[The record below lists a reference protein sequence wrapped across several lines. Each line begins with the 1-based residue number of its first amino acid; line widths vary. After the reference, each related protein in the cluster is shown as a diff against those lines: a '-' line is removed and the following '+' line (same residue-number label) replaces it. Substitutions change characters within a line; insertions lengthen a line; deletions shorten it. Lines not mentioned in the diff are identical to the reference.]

1 MKIQNIWYWFE
12 DFLYDIKTLLTND
25 TNKWENLTYEMNDID
40 KHCKCEKQTELLDTD
55 FYIEEWF
62 DSKEKKVKFTVY
74 KNLLNAALGSKYCC
88 GSFYNLTEAKEHLNN
103 ERKYKTP
110 IIHRH

>member
-12 DFLYDIKTLLTND
+12 DFLYDIKTLMSNDHDKFESLTF
-25 TNKWENLTYEMNDID
+25 EMDD
-40 KHCKCEKQTELLDTD
+40 MPCKCEKQPESLDTD

-74 KNLLNAALGSKYCC
+74 KNLFNSTVLRRKHCC
-88 GSFYNLTEAKEHLNN
+88 GSFDNLTEAKAHLNN

-110 IIHRH
+110 IIHRY